1 MKSQP
6 KSAILL
12 ANLLR
17 DRNIVAWNYDLRV
30 RKCGY
35 YQMAVKIVT
44 DSSAGLTDAEIEK
57 YHITIVPLTVMIDD
71 VVYVER
77 QTISNE
83 EFAKKMESSKTFP
96 KTSQPPLGDFIKV
109 FDDLG
114 ADGSQIVCLNM
125 LEAISGTVHTAEQAA
140 TISKSDVTV
149 IDSTTTDRALA
160 FQVLEAAKLAEAG
173 ASVDEIVTA
182 TKQVRDHTKLYMGVM
197 TLDNLVKGG
206 RINRVTGAISNLLN
220 IKIVLEVTDGK
231 LEIRSKGRGNK
242 SVSKYFANVY
252 DQMKNTPTIQAIGIS
267 HVDAEGT
274 AEKIRDAI
282 QPMFPNI
289 NILIRETVPIIAA
302 HGGPGAFALMYYY
315 E

>member
-1 MKSQP
+1 
-6 KSAILL
+6 
-12 ANLLR
+12 
-17 DRNIVAWNYDLRV
+17 
-30 RKCGY
+30 
-35 YQMAVKIVT
+35 MAVKIVT

-83 EFAKKMESSKTFP
+83 EFAKKMETSKVFP

-109 FDDLG
+109 FDELG

-149 IDSTTTDRALA
+149 VDSQTTDRGLA
-160 FQVLEAAKLAEAG
+160 FQVIEAAKLAEKG
-173 ASVDEIVTA
+173 ATKDEVIA
-182 TKQVRDHTKLYMGVM
+182 RTKQVRDHSKLYMGVM

-206 RINRVTGAISNLLN
+206 RLNRVAGAISNLLN
-220 IKIVLEVTDGK
+220 IKIVLEVTGGK
-231 LEIRSKGRGNK
+231 LEIRSKSRGTK
-242 SVSKYFANVY
+242 TVSRYFDKVY
-252 DQMKNTPTIQAIGIS
+252 DQMKQTPTIKSIGIS
-267 HVDAEGT
+267 HVDAQET
-274 AEKIRDAI
+274 AEKIRDTI
-282 QPMFPNI
+282 QPMFPNL

-315 E
+315 D